1 MRQYYMRINY
11 GTREAEDDFVI
22 FYCPEYITRGK
33 FQDTAKLV
41 TNYEVRLC
49 DFDDDY
55 IEYATSVCSTIA
67 KKLNAVWG
75 YAISEYTF
83 VVE

>member
-1 MRQYYMRINY
+1 MRINY
-11 GTREAEDDFVI
+11 GTREADDDLVI

-55 IEYATSVCSTIA
+55 ITYATS
-67 KKLNAVWG
+67 
-75 YAISEYTF
+75 
-83 VVE
+83 

>member
-11 GTREAEDDFVI
+11 GTREAEDDFVV
-22 FYCPEYITRGK
+22 FSCPEYITRVQ
-33 FQDTAKLV
+33 FQHTVDLV
-41 TNYEVRLC
+41 TNGEIKMS

-55 IEYATSVCSTIA
+55 IEYATNICSTIA
-67 KKLNAVWG
+67 KKLNAAWSIVF
-75 YAISEYTF
+75 SEYTL

>member
-11 GTREAEDDFVI
+11 GTRETEDDFVV
-22 FYCPEYITRGK
+22 FSCPEHITRVQ
-33 FQDTAKLV
+33 FQHIVDLV
-41 TNYEVRLC
+41 TNGEIKMS

-55 IEYATSVCSTIA
+55 IEYATNICSTIA
-67 KKLNAVWG
+67 KKLNAVWDVVF
-75 YAISEYTF
+75 SEYTL

>member
-11 GTREAEDDFVI
+11 GTRETEDDFVV
-22 FYCPEYITRGK
+22 FYCPEYITRVQ
-33 FQDTAKLV
+33 FQHTVDLV
-41 TNYEVRLC
+41 TNGEIKMR

-55 IEYATSVCSTIA
+55 IEYATNICSTIA

-75 YAISEYTF
+75 FVFSEYTL

>member
-11 GTREAEDDFVI
+11 GTREAEDDFVV
-22 FYCPEYITRGK
+22 FSCPEHITRVQ
-33 FQDTAKLV
+33 FQHIVDLV
-41 TNYEVRLC
+41 TNGEIKMS

-55 IEYATSVCSTIA
+55 IEYATNICSTIA

-75 YAISEYTF
+75 VVFSEYTL